1 MKKLTSLL
9 ALMLAI
15 ILMSCGSKK
24 QSEESESIVLKPAE
38 IEISGDLEG
47 CFKVIDREYKVVGD
61 IQSII
66 TVELIRE
73 ENLLPYDEDLS
84 PQSFST
90 IMSSPHV
97 QVGFGIEFLDDDGN
111 ILDKVSADG
120 SGFSGSYDSDE
131 AVALVK
137 LKAGKKGSIRFIVTD
152 EAKNATSFRI
162 TSAYKENGSSRDSSS
177 SYSSENS
184 SDNDYGEFGP
194 MPHDFD
200 SEDNI
205 SGTSSV
211 GNANIDEWLKSYE
224 KYTDRYISFMKKAK
238 NGDMSAMSEY
248 GKLLEEANDYMSKL
262 ERVKGDLTP
271 AQLNKFNQINIKKL
285 EALQKMK

>member
-1 MKKLTSLL
+1 MRKLISLL
-9 ALMLAI
+9 ALTFAI
-15 ILMSCGSKK
+15 SLMSCGSKK

-38 IEISGDLEG
+38 IEISGDLDG
-47 CFKVIDREYKVVGD
+47 CFKVVDREYKVVGD
-61 IQSII
+61 IQSLI

-73 ENLLPYDEDLS
+73 DNLLPYDEDLS

-120 SGFSGSYDSDE
+120 GGLSGSYDSDE

-162 TSAYKENGSSRDSSS
+162 TSAYKENGSSGDYSSS
-177 SYSSENS
+177 NENS
-184 SDNDYGEFGP
+184 SDFDSDGEFGP
-194 MPHDFD
+194 MPHGDLV
-200 SEDNI
+200 SEDEV
-205 SGTSSV
+205 SEYSSTD
-211 GNANIDEWLKSYE
+211 NTDFDEWLESYE
-224 KYTDRYISFMKKAK
+224 KYIDRYISFMKKAK
-238 NGDMSAMSEY
+238 NGDASAMSEY
-248 GKLLEEANDYMSKL
+248 GKFLEEANDYMRKL
-262 ERVKGDLTP
+262 EKVKGNLTP
-271 AQLNKFNQINIKKL
+271 SQLNKLNQLNIKKM
-285 EALQKMK
+285 EALQNMK